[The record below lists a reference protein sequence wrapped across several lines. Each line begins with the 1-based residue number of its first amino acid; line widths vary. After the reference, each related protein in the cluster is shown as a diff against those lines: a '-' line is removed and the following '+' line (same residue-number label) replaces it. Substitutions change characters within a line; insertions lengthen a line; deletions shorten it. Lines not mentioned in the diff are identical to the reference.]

1 MIFELNNEQT
11 GDWDRFQV
19 RKIGFK
25 AARQKAKHFTEL
37 LDLKGWSADEK
48 SLLERIVQAKTSA
61 EEMTYVKLMQ
71 RHERLRREIIRL
83 GS

>member
-1 MIFELNNEQT
+1 MVFGT

-19 RKIGFK
+19 RKIGFR
-25 AARQKAKHFTEL
+25 AARQKAKDFTEL
-37 LDLKGWSADEK
+37 LDLKNWSDDEK
-48 SLLERIVQAKTSA
+48 KLLERIVRAKTGA
-61 EEMTYVKLMQ
+61 EETTYLKLMR